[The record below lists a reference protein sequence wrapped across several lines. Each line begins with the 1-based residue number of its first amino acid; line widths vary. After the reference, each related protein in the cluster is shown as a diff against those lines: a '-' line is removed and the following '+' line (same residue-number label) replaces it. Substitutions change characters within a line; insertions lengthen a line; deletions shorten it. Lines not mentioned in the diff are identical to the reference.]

1 MVIKVNKESIFS
13 RYQWL
18 IRTIYVNRV
27 LIVIFLVLFSLGAY
41 SGYLL
46 FGTNSFEVLLS
57 VRNKKAI
64 LQEEVRTLQSENAKL
79 QKQFFE
85 LKGLEP

>member
-1 MVIKVNKESIFS
+1 MAIKQERENIFS
-13 RYQWL
+13 RYRWL
-18 IRTIYVNRV
+18 VRAIYVNRV
-27 LIVIFLVLFSLGAY
+27 LIVIFLVLFLLGAY

-46 FGTNSFEVLLS
+46 FGTNSLEVLLS
-57 VRNKKAI
+57 VRNKKTI
-64 LQEEVRTLQSENAKL
+64 LQEEVRVLQSQNAKL

>member
-1 MVIKVNKESIFS
+1 MAIKEERENIFS
-13 RYQWL
+13 KYRWL
-18 IRTIYVNRV
+18 IRAIYVNRV
-27 LIVIFLVLFSLGAY
+27 LIVIFLVLFLLGAY

-46 FGTNSFEVLLS
+46 FGTNSLEVLLS
-57 VRNKKAI
+57 VRNKKTI
-64 LQEEVRTLQSENAKL
+64 LQEEVRVLQSQNAKL

>member
-1 MVIKVNKESIFS
+1 M
-13 RYQWL
+13 
-18 IRTIYVNRV
+18 RTIYINRV
-27 LIVIFLVLFSLGAY
+27 LIVMFLVLFSLGAY

-46 FGTNSFEVLLS
+46 FGTNSLEVLLS
-57 VRNKKAI
+57 VRGKKAI
-64 LQEEVRTLQSENAKL
+64 LQEDVRVLQSENAKL